1 MPRAAC
7 VPASLGFTPSS
18 IASSLATESKAARA
32 AAESPCHEWAEPAT
46 KARLARAARLVS
58 DPDESARMGAA
69 GRAFVEQ
76 WASPAA
82 VAAQYED
89 LFQELIDENRAH

>member
-1 MPRAAC
+1 MPPDDPEA
-7 VPASLGFTPSS
+7 F
-18 IASSLATESKAARA
+18 
-32 AAESPCHEWAEPAT
+32 T
-46 KARLARAARLVS
+46 KAVARLVS
-58 DPDESARMGAA
+58 DPDEAARMGAA

-89 LFQELIDENRAH
+89 LFQELIDKNRAH